1 MKTIR
6 RYSRGTL
13 RSSKIPKIKKP
24 PEIKLFPYGIVSPAT
39 ISDVADRILD
49 EYFQITGQLGIKS
62 CLALGLCLGIVRDGA
77 YLGGDNDL
85 DVIAIVNQQ
94 EQIALTDAMVGNG
107 YMRGLYFPEK
117 NNAHFVKN
125 RILVD
130 IYFRTAAGFYA
141 ELGSVNYKGK
151 TYPVPLQFDKYLT
164 ACYANWRIPGDY
176 GAGDILAKGL

>member
-1 MKTIR
+1 MLQP
-6 RYSRGTL
+6 SQL
-13 RSSKIPKIKKP
+13 PEVKKHR
-24 PEIKLFPYGIVSPAT
+24 ELKQFPYGIVSPAT
-39 ISDVADRILD
+39 IPDVADRILD
-49 EYFQITGQLGIKS
+49 EYFQITGRMGIKS

-85 DVIAIVNQQ
+85 DVIAVVNQQ
-94 EQIALTDAMVGNG
+94 EQIVLTDTMIGNG
-107 YMRGLYFPEK
+107 YEQGLYFPEK
-117 NNAHFVKN
+117 NNAHFIKG

-130 IYFRTAAGFYA
+130 VYFRTAAGFYA

-164 ACYANWRIPGDY
+164 VCYSSWRIPSDQ